1 MKKMFSL
8 LTILGVLAGCL
19 SWISLPQS
27 AVAQVLESIN
37 FSATPVLAENY
48 RNAVDDKLATDYGSK
63 LDLNNVN
70 VAAFIHYPGLYPTI
84 AGKIVSNAPYKS
96 VDDVLNLP
104 NLSEGELNILKAN
117 LKNFA
122 VTPPDPALVEGGDR
136 FNNGVYR

>member
-1 MKKMFSL
+1 MKRLFSV
-8 LTILGVLAGCL
+8 LTILGVLVGCL
-19 SWISLPQS
+19 GWFSLPQS
-27 AVAQVLESIN
+27 ADAQVLHGISFRTAPI
-37 FSATPVLAENY
+37 LAEDY
-48 RNAVDDKLATDYGSK
+48 RNAVDDKLSTAYGSK

-84 AGKIVSNAPYKS
+84 AGKIVSNAPYKA

-104 NLSEGELNILKAN
+104 NLSEQEVKILKAN

-122 VTPPDPALVEGGDR
+122 ITPPDPALVEGGDR

>member
-1 MKKMFSL
+1 MKRLFGL
-8 LTILGVLAGCL
+8 LTILGVLVGCL
-19 SWISLPQS
+19 SWFSLPQP
-27 AVAQVLESIN
+27 AVAQVLDSIN
-37 FSATPVLAENY
+37 LRSIPILAEDY
-48 RNAVDDKLATDYGSK
+48 RNAVDDKLSTAYGSK

-84 AGKIVSNAPYKS
+84 AGKIVSNAPYKA

-104 NLSEGELNILKAN
+104 NLSERELKILKAN

-122 VTPPDPALVEGGDR
+122 ITPPDPALVEGGDR